1 MTEYEPVHVHP
12 PIGVHRE
19 GPDTEL
25 TEPESRNAPVPISR
39 EDPVVGPPPRRL
51 AVAELRR
58 DIEQTREELGE
69 TLQALAAKADIKERV
84 RRGLRQARSGTAQR
98 IAGAARPV
106 REAAAAVARE
116 ARGRPAA
123 LAVIGAGAVVAAAG
137 ALAALQGT
145 LHAAPQRTGTRPAT
159 GRRRG
164 R

>member
-12 PIGVHRE
+12 PVGVHWE

-39 EDPVVGPPPRRL
+39 EDPVVGPPSRRL
-51 AVAELRR
+51 AAAEVRR
-58 DIEQTREELGE
+58 DLELTREELGE
-69 TLQALAAKADIKERV
+69 TLQALAAKADIKGRI
-84 RRGLRQARSGTAQR
+84 RRGLRDVRSGAAQR

-106 REAAAAVARE
+106 REAAAAVARG

-123 LAVIGAGAVVAAAG
+123 LAVIGTGSVVAAAG

-145 LHAAPQRTGTRPAT
+145 VQRTLRRTGRRPAT